1 METRENVE
9 LVDPGP
15 DALDRAI
22 TRLLAEE
29 AAKNTP
35 AARVERIVGLRAQ
48 MATLAAREQRE
59 LAELWRLARA
69 ELPSDATA
77 AETDHAWRSL
87 VAELAVA
94 SHVSDRTMQAR
105 LNEANTL
112 VTRFEATLHALER
125 DAISLGHARVI
136 VEHGT
141 RIADAE
147 TRTRYETAVI
157 DRAITLTPGRLG
169 RIARLTSERLSA
181 TSLQE
186 RHTIAREQRHVRM
199 RELDDGMS
207 ELTHLLPTVL
217 AEGIWDRLTAQAK
230 TISHT
235 GDPRSFDQLR
245 ADLAAELLLTGQ
257 PSGCLDAP
265 HSAANGIRADVSIV
279 IPALTLLGHDSEPA
293 TIVGRG
299 PVDLDTATALAAA
312 APTLTRIITHPVSH
326 MVLAVDQYRPSEQL
340 RRYLRYRDKRCRFPS
355 CNRQAHRCDIDHT
368 IDAQHG
374 GPTHAGNLACLCRN
388 HHTLKH
394 HTPWR
399 VRQKTPG
406 ELEWTSPLGRVTTD
420 TPDSPVCF
428 RQTHSTTRQTN
439 RIGRIL
445 EAAAG

>member
-181 TSLQE
+181 TS
-186 RHTIAREQRHVRM
+186 
-199 RELDDGMS
+199 
-207 ELTHLLPTVL
+207 
-217 AEGIWDRLTAQAK
+217 
-230 TISHT
+230 
-235 GDPRSFDQLR
+235 
-245 ADLAAELLLTGQ
+245 
-257 PSGCLDAP
+257 
-265 HSAANGIRADVSIV
+265 
-279 IPALTLLGHDSEPA
+279 
-293 TIVGRG
+293 
-299 PVDLDTATALAAA
+299 
-312 APTLTRIITHPVSH
+312 
-326 MVLAVDQYRPSEQL
+326 
-340 RRYLRYRDKRCRFPS
+340 
-355 CNRQAHRCDIDHT
+355 
-368 IDAQHG
+368 
-374 GPTHAGNLACLCRN
+374 
-388 HHTLKH
+388 
-394 HTPWR
+394 
-399 VRQKTPG
+399 
-406 ELEWTSPLGRVTTD
+406 
-420 TPDSPVCF
+420 
-428 RQTHSTTRQTN
+428 
-439 RIGRIL
+439 
-445 EAAAG
+445 